1 MIFIKNTSEIQKM
14 IETGKRLSSIFDEL
28 SAMVKPGNNTADVD
42 RWIEERLEH
51 KKLRTTMKGYCG
63 YEHVSCISI
72 NDEVV
77 HGVPCANK
85 VIKDN
90 DLVKIDVCASFEGY
104 CADMARPFFVGGAMT
119 SQVRDFVSVAQ
130 KSLLAGIAKMVP
142 HNRVSDVSAAI
153 QDVVL
158 KHDYGIVREFAGHGI
173 GKNMHEDPDVCN
185 YGTPGRG
192 PVLRVGMAFAIE
204 PMITL
209 GDHAIVIDEDGWTAR
224 TADGSL
230 AMHIEDTV
238 IVGENGPIVTTAA
251 TA

>member
-1 MIFIKNTSEIQKM
+1 MIFIKSTSEIQKM

-28 SAMVKPGNNTADVD
+28 PMIIKSGSSTADINH
-42 RWIEERLEH
+42 WIERQLEQR
-51 KKLRTTMKGYCG
+51 KLCTTMRGYCG
-63 YEHVSCISI
+63 YKHVSCISV

-77 HGVPCANK
+77 HGVPSEK
-85 VIKDN
+85 KIIKDG

-104 CADMARPFFVGGAMT
+104 CADMARPFFVGKSMT
-119 SQVRDFVSVAQ
+119 QQVHDFVSVAQ
-130 KSLLAGIAKMVP
+130 KSLLAGIEKMVP
-142 HNRVSDVSAAI
+142 NNRVSDVSAAI

-158 KHDYGIVREFAGHGI
+158 KYDYGIVREFAGHGI

-185 YGTPGRG
+185 YGKPGRG
-192 PVLRVGMAFAIE
+192 PVLKVGMAFAIE

-209 GDHAIVIDEDGWTAR
+209 GDHTIVIDDDGWTAR

-238 IVGENGPIVTTAA
+238 IVGENSPIVTTAVVA
-251 TA
+251 